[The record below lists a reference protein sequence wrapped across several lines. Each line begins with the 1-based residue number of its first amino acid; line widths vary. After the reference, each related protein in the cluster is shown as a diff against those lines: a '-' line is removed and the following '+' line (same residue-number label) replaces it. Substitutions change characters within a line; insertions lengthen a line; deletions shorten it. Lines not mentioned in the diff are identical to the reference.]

1 MEINNVEYARIKKEE
16 TEKEKEQELEQEQG
30 EEEKEEE
37 EEENYCDSEV
47 EFPLQEEALPQIP
60 TNEKSWNRL
69 LKLIAVGISSVI
81 VVIVAIKWIGPFVLK
96 KVVVP
101 ALQWEAHA
109 FNTTER
115 IIVILVTLAV
125 FPTICLPSTPSMWMA
140 GMAYGYV
147 KGMLLVMAGVSVGV
161 SLPYFVGSV
170 FHARIQRLLEKYPK
184 EASILRL
191 AGEGNWFHQFRTV
204 TLIRISPLPYI
215 MFNYAAWATNVRYT
229 PYLMGTWVGMLPEV
243 FIALYSGILIRSFA
257 EATQDKRTLTP
268 KQIILNVSGFCASVG
283 ATVFIGIRTKKRLD
297 RLHEE
302 ESAPE

>member
-1 MEINNVEYARIKKEE
+1 
-16 TEKEKEQELEQEQG
+16 
-30 EEEKEEE
+30 
-37 EEENYCDSEV
+37 
-47 EFPLQEEALPQIP
+47 
-60 TNEKSWNRL
+60 
-69 LKLIAVGISSVI
+69 
-81 VVIVAIKWIGPFVLK
+81 
-96 KVVVP
+96 
-101 ALQWEAHA
+101 
-109 FNTTER
+109 
-115 IIVILVTLAV
+115 
-125 FPTICLPSTPSMWMA
+125 MWMA